1 MSSSFERSAKARW
14 LALSPTVFVI
24 GIFMGIP
31 ILIMV
36 GISFLQQ
43 DTFGGVKPEFSYAAY
58 RQLVVELDFF
68 DNLVFDPA
76 YLIIIWR
83 SVYVA
88 ALAMIVTLVMGFPMA
103 YYITRQPPHIRNL
116 LIFLITVPLW
126 TNLLIRIFAWLIILG
141 HGGPLDLPFRYFNP
155 DFSLGLLYTPFAIV
169 LGLAYVYLPL
179 MVLPIYA
186 SLEKLDFRLVEAAS
200 DLYASK
206 WSAMRHVVIPL
217 AKPGIAAGCILV
229 FVPALG
235 DFIVVTLLG
244 GAKNLMLGSLIQFQF
259 QTARNWPFGA
269 ALSVVLLAFVI
280 AAMVFYAKLNKGEE
294 EGGHP

>member
-1 MSSSFERSAKARW
+1 MSSAFEKSAKARW
-14 LALSPTVFVI
+14 LALSPSYFII
-24 GIFMGIP
+24 GIFMGVP
-31 ILIMV
+31 LLIMV
-36 GISFLQQ
+36 GISFLEQ
-43 DTFGGVKPEFSYAAY
+43 DTFGGVKPAFSYAAY
-58 RQLVVELDFF
+58 RQLVLELDFF

-76 YLIIIWR
+76 YLIIVWR

-88 ALAMIVTLVMGFPMA
+88 FLAMALTLFLGFPMA
-103 YYITRQPPHIRNL
+103 YNIARQPAHKRNL
-116 LIFLITVPLW
+116 LIFLITIPLW

-141 HGGPLDLPFRYFNP
+141 HGGPLDIPFRYFDPN
-155 DFSLGLLYTPFAIV
+155 FSLGLLYTPFAII

-200 DLYASK
+200 DLYSSK
-206 WSAMRHVVIPL
+206 WSAIRHVVIPL
-217 AKPGIAAGCILV
+217 SIPGIAAGCILV

-269 ALSVVLLAFVI
+269 ALSVVLLLFVI
-280 AAMVFYAKLNKGEE
+280 VSMWFYGRLNKGEDT
-294 EGGHP
+294 GGHP